1 MISRWAAEFP
11 HLATERVLR
20 AALEEDVGT
29 GDVTT
34 LCSVPA
40 GARARAHLVAK
51 EPLRLAGL
59 PGFVRTF
66 ELLGGRSF
74 PSVGPRHLPLLGG
87 ADLAWEFHAGEGD
100 DVEAG
105 ARVLDV
111 EGDARLLLT
120 GERTALNL
128 LQRLSGIATM
138 AARWAARL
146 AGTKARL
153 VDTRKT
159 TPGLR
164 ALEKYAVRVGGA
176 RNHRTG
182 LFDGVLLK
190 ENHLR
195 AAGGLGAAVAAARA
209 RVSHTL
215 KVEVEVTCLE
225 ELDEALAAG
234 ADAVLLDNMEL
245 AAMADAVKRT
255 AGRALLEASGGVT
268 EERLAAIAA
277 TGVDLISAGVLTHSA
292 RAVDLSFLFETPAP

>member
-1 MISRWAAEFP
+1 MSADWAAEFP
-11 HLATERVLR
+11 LLAADRVLR

-40 GARARAHLVAK
+40 GARTRACLVAK

-66 ELLGGRSF
+66 ELLGAGDLSWDLHAAD
-74 PSVGPRHLPLLGG
+74 GD
-87 ADLAWEFHAGEGD
+87 DLAAGI
-100 DVEAG
+100 
-105 ARVLDV
+105 RVLDV
-111 EGDARLLLT
+111 EGDARRLLT

-138 AARWAARL
+138 TARWCRHLEGTAAQ
-146 AGTKARL
+146 L

-195 AAGGLGAAVAAARA
+195 AAGGIGPAVAAARA
-209 RVSHTL
+209 RAPHTL
-215 KVEVEVTCLE
+215 RVEVEVTTLA
-225 ELDEALAAG
+225 ELDEALASG
-234 ADAVLLDNMEL
+234 ADAVLLDNMDL
-245 AAMADAVKRT
+245 ATLVKAVTRT
-255 AGRALLEASGGVT
+255 GGRALLEASGGVT
-268 EERLAAIAA
+268 EERLRTIAE
-277 TGVDLISAGVLTHSA
+277 TGVDLVSAGALTHSA
-292 RAVDLSFLFETPAP
+292 RAVDLSFLFEV

>member
-1 MISRWAAEFP
+1 MTAPDFPLAA
-11 HLATERVLR
+11 ADRVLR
-20 AALEEDVGT
+20 AALDEDVGT

-34 LCSVPA
+34 RVCVPP
-40 GARARAHLVAK
+40 GTRARAYLVAK
-51 EPLRLAGL
+51 EPLRLSGL

-66 ELLGGRSF
+66 ELLGAR
-74 PSVGPRHLPLLGG
+74 
-87 ADLAWEFHAGEGD
+87 DLTWTFHAADGD
-100 DVEAG
+100 DVAAG
-105 ARVLDV
+105 TRLLDV
-111 EGDARLLLT
+111 SGDARTLLT

-138 AARWAARL
+138 AARWSRHL
-146 AGTKARL
+146 AGTRTRL

-195 AAGGLGAAVAAARA
+195 AAGGIAAAVAAARERA
-209 RVSHTL
+209 PHTL
-215 KVEVEVTCLE
+215 KVEVEVTTLA

-234 ADAVLLDNMEL
+234 ADAVLLDNMDLATL
-245 AAMADAVKRT
+245 AAAVAQT

-268 EERLAAIAA
+268 EDRLAAIAA
-277 TGVDLISAGVLTHSA
+277 AGVDLISAGALTHSA
-292 RAVDLSFLFETPAP
+292 RAVDLSFLFETKAP